1 MGCSSGD
8 PGRAPFERNK
18 TSKNGSFMLERRGGG
33 GFVEPVMSN
42 LSCSVGI
49 FNTRRLMNE
58 THCVV
63 SH

>member
-1 MGCSSGD
+1 MFFWAVQKGLPLRC
-8 PGRAPFERNK
+8 NK
-18 TSKNGSFMLERRGGG
+18 TSKNDSFMPERRGS
-33 GFVEPVMSN
+33 FVEPVMSN